1 MVVGCLTP
9 YNTSLSITVAP
20 SPSPSITAGQVGLLV
35 VGCLS
40 LLPLAASFYSLVF
53 YAKDFEERK
62 QVCIDYAKVSKD
74 TANISLVNLG
84 KFYTYAVQQMV
95 LVVVLA
101 TATFGLLV
109 SACRMK
115 TGHPAAGGSGGVVPG
130 QVLAA
135 PGALVNSQALV
146 NSGAP
151 GIVNPAYLVQQKPQT
166 P

>member
-101 TATFGLLV
+101 IATFGLLV

-115 TGHPAAGGSGGVVPG
+115 TAAGGSGAVVPG

-135 PGALVNSQALV
+135 PGDLV

-151 GIVNPAYLVQQKPQT
+151 GIVNPAYLVQQKP
-166 P
+166 

>member
-101 TATFGLLV
+101 IATFGLLV

-115 TGHPAAGGSGGVVPG
+115 TGHQAAGGSGGVVPG

>member
-1 MVVGCLTP
+1 M
-9 YNTSLSITVAP
+9 
-20 SPSPSITAGQVGLLV
+20 V

-40 LLPLAASFYSLVF
+40 LLPLAVSFYPLVY
-53 YAKDFEERK
+53 YAKDFDERK
-62 QVCIDYAKVSKD
+62 QVCIDFAKVSKD
-74 TANISLVNLG
+74 TANISLVTLG

-101 TATFGLLV
+101 IATLGLLV

-115 TGHPAAGGSGGVVPG
+115 TAAGGSGAVVPG

-135 PGALVNSQALV
+135 PEDLV

>member
-1 MVVGCLTP
+1 MVGF
-9 YNTSLSITVAP
+9 
-20 SPSPSITAGQVGLLV
+20 
-35 VGCLS
+35 LS
-40 LLPLAASFYSLVF
+40 LLPLAASFYPLVY

-62 QVCIDYAKVSKD
+62 QVCIDFSKESQD
-74 TANISLVNLG
+74 KANISLVNLG

-101 TATFGLLV
+101 IATLGLLV

-115 TGHPAAGGSGGVVPG
+115 TGHQAAGGGGGVVPG
-130 QVLAA
+130 QVLVA
-135 PGALVNSQALV
+135 PQALI